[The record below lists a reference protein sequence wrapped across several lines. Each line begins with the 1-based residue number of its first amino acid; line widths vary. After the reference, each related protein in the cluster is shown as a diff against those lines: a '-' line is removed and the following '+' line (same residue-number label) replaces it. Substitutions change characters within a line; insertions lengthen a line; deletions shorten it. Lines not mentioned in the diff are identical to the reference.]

1 VNPDPLACSAFLIAA
16 FVIAGIAQTAWFSSP
31 RSRAFAAPLDGGLTV
46 RGRRLLG
53 DHKTLRGLVVIVPST
68 AGAFAALSVLAGDA
82 RAHLLWALSPTQYAA
97 LGAWA
102 ALGFMAGELP
112 NSFVKRQLGIAPG
125 EGARS
130 PAGAVVQFVV
140 DRVDSGIGMLAAMS
154 VAVPTPALTWALVLL
169 AGAPLHWGFSA
180 LMCQLGLKARPA

>member
-1 VNPDPLACSAFLIAA
+1 VACAVFLIAA
-16 FVIAGIAQTAWFSSP
+16 FVIAGMAQTAWFSSP
-31 RSRAFAAPLDGGLTV
+31 RSRAFAAALDGGLTL

-53 DHKTLRGLVVIVPST
+53 DHKTLRGVVVIVPAT
-68 AGAFAALSVLAGDA
+68 ACTFAALSVLAGDA
-82 RAHLLWALSPTQYAA
+82 RAHALWALSPMEYAA

-125 EGARS
+125 EAARS
-130 PAGAVVQFVV
+130 RSAAVVQFVV
-140 DRVDSGIGMLAAMS
+140 DRIDSGVGMLTAMS

-169 AGAPLHWGFSA
+169 GGGPLHWGFSVV
-180 LMCQLGLKARPA
+180 MHQLGLKARAA